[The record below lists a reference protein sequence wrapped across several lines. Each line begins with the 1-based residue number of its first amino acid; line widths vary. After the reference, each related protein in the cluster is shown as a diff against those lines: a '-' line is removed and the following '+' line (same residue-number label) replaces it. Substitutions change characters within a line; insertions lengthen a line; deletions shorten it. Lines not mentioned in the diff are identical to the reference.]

1 MDFDFCVNR
10 VDTKNASAIA
20 YASKSTAKAV
30 FHEFTLCVD
39 SLDLAMGYEHLKV
52 FYCC

>member
-20 YASKSTAKAV
+20 YASKSTAKLYSMNLRLRR
-30 FHEFTLCVD
+30 FFGFSHGL
-39 SLDLAMGYEHLKV
+39 
-52 FYCC
+52 